1 LEGSTPKAVLLY
13 HKNPGEKH
21 TPTQPSFM
29 QHTTQNFQHYSSIEF
44 ARLIRQPL
52 IQVIAPSQ
60 HTLFEPQSTHIFT
73 SSYSGSLMEGKKTV
87 DVVTSQRVAGSLA
100 LLESG
105 QSSDMV
111 IQCGSDEYHVH
122 RSIVC
127 PRWGDLGATTLW
139 LDWFSTPISIP

>member
-1 LEGSTPKAVLLY
+1 
-13 HKNPGEKH
+13 
-21 TPTQPSFM
+21 
-29 QHTTQNFQHYSSIEF
+29 
-44 ARLIRQPL
+44 
-52 IQVIAPSQ
+52 
-60 HTLFEPQSTHIFT
+60 
-73 SSYSGSLMEGKKTV
+73 MEGKKTV

-127 PRWGDLGATTLW
+127 PRSGIFNRMMEGSFIVSLSRRLVARTTGSLGLQRNQ
-139 LDWFSTPISIP
+139 S